1 MSAAAVLH
9 YLATNWLEI
18 SGMIATVW
26 SIWLTT
32 KRNMLCWPIVLLA
45 DVIYLIVFY
54 RTQLL
59 SDTLLQ
65 FVFIAVTLYGWWHW
79 WRGVRQDGEVIV
91 EAHRV
96 HDIVLGLGFGAVGSL
111 LLGAYMTQLYGRLHY
126 LNPTL
131 LQVAVPVLKVTL
143 SVTITYLDAA
153 LTAFS
158 LVASWWSMR
167 RHTSNWW
174 LWIVVDVVYVGEYI
188 YKGLWA
194 TALLYAVLVGLAAL
208 GVREWSQAAARQKK
222 LKEITVNA
230 S

>member
-1 MSAAAVLH
+1 MSIATVLH

-65 FVFIAVTLYGWWHW
+65 LVFISVTLYGWWHW

-96 HDIVLGLGFGAVGSL
+96 REIALGLAVGAVGSL
-111 LLGAYMTQLYGRLHY
+111 LLGTYMTQLYEKLHY

-131 LQVAVPVLKVTL
+131 LQMPLPFVKASV
-143 SVTITYLDAA
+143 SVTITYLDAT

-158 LVASWWSMR
+158 LVASGGQCGGIHRTGGSGLWSMLSMSASISTR
-167 RHTSNWW
+167 SC
-174 LWIVVDVVYVGEYI
+174 
-188 YKGLWA
+188 GL
-194 TALLYAVLVGLAAL
+194 L
-208 GVREWSQAAARQKK
+208 RCFMRFS
-222 LKEITVNA
+222 
-230 S
+230 